1 MGKNSSIK
9 SLGKCIGNVVFHEL
23 LLRHTKIPESE
34 KHINDEI
41 RDYVFDVEIK
51 AQEFSWT
58 EEEKSE
64 IEDRAFK
71 RAINR
76 TEKYPDLEYEE
87 SEIHDLLSKMM
98 EKLFLR

>member
-1 MGKNSSIK
+1 MGKNSAIN

-34 KHINDEI
+34 KHIKDEI
-41 RDYVFDVEIK
+41 RDYGFDVEVK
-51 AQEFSWT
+51 AQEFRWT
-58 EEEKSE
+58 YEGEAE
-64 IEDRAFK
+64 IKDRAFK
-71 RAINR
+71 RVINR

-98 EKLFLR
+98 GKLF